1 VVDERCS
8 LSYGIV
14 QPGDERPGGL
24 PVVRPVNLT
33 AKIVQLDGLKRID
46 ASLAEAYARTKLQGG
61 ELLLCVRGT
70 TGTVSIAADELAGAN
85 VTRGIVP
92 VLFNSSLITQQFGY
106 YVLQSRGVQKQIRDK
121 TYGAALMQINIRDLR
136 ELLIPIPPLNE
147 QESIANRL
155 DMLSME
161 TSLLQD
167 VYRNKLWDLQYLH
180 QSLLQQA
187 FSGEL
192 NLPPSQSV
200 KEAAE

>member
-1 VVDERCS
+1 
-8 LSYGIV
+8 
-14 QPGDERPGGL
+14 
-24 PVVRPVNLT
+24 VRPVNLT